1 MNISSGARRRPG
13 CKGEEKRA
21 AAELFGPNR
30 RQPTGKGSM
39 QIRARLGA
47 GREDGEGGSWTAM
60 KGGPTPSE

>member
-1 MNISSGARRRPG
+1 MNISSALVGGPG
-13 CKGEEKRA
+13 VKGEEKRA

-39 QIRARLGA
+39 QIRVRLGV